1 MGVAGALTA
10 DAAGPRSSHL
20 HFVSSLWRLT
30 HGSEHVCTKHR
41 GHLYLAAAVTH
52 TAHGTTLA
60 AAASRSVSPASSSED
75 MPCKSSAAGP
85 LRVEPLGDQCWRSP
99 CHKFAFANA
108 AHKVAPAGCS
118 CFARLQQRPTVGTDV
133 AAEGWASGPR
143 AGTRCAPAVPIR
155 RTMSADRAHHV
166 SSRDD
171 RWSGRIRA
179 EPGAR

>member
-108 AHKVAPAGCS
+108 RMQPTKLHLQLLCEAATASHRRHRCCRRRLGIWPARWH
-118 CFARLQQRPTVGTDV
+118 ALRT
-133 AAEGWASGPR
+133 SG
-143 AGTRCAPAVPIR
+143 
-155 RTMSADRAHHV
+155 ADPAHHV
-166 SSRDD
+166 CRSSAPCL
-171 RWSGRIRA
+171 I
-179 EPGAR
+179 AR